1 MQASEMRELT
11 EAELRTRIAELE
23 EERFRLKFRS
33 ATETLEYPL
42 RLRSVRKDIARLQTV
57 LRQKALDGRP
67 ARPPKPAR
75 SPKGKTATKRAAKS
89 AARR

>member
-1 MQASEMRELT
+1 MTEMT
-11 EAELRTRIAELE
+11 DAELRTRIAELE

-57 LRQKALDGRP
+57 LRQRVLGVTP
-67 ARPPKPAR
+67 ARAPKPAR